1 MVIVE
6 LQGEGEQSGI
16 IPRLCKDLF
25 VRIDKDSD
33 SEFSVEV
40 KQYSFFFV
48 FETVGDA
55 VSCVGEEVA
64 NIRSGA
70 KVVSDIAAQPPHTG
84 ELHGN
89 LLRTSSRPAEPEQQG
104 QLEGEG
110 APAARPLRGGPEQA
124 GGEQLPGHPR
134 LDGGGEQVEDGG
146 GDQHERELE
155 QEPRRL
161 HDHLHSAQAR
171 QGQWSDC

>member
-1 MVIVE
+1 MIVE
-6 LQGEGEQSGI
+6 LHSGRGRAVGDHSSSLQRSLCPHRQGQRFRILRRGETI
-16 IPRLCKDLF
+16 FI
-25 VRIDKDSD
+25 
-33 SEFSVEV
+33 
-40 KQYSFFFV
+40 FFRV

-55 VSCVGEEVA
+55 VSCVGEVA

-70 KVVSDIAAQPPHTG
+70 KVVSDIAAQPVHTG

-89 LLRTSSRPAEPEQQG
+89 LLRASSRPAEPEQQG

-134 LDGGGEQVEDGG
+134 LDGGGEQVKDGG

-155 QEPRRL
+155 
-161 HDHLHSAQAR
+161 
-171 QGQWSDC
+171 